1 VIQGAPSDG
10 QPGSLSAGAALRTT
24 AVPCRTVASC
34 RSTSRLCAFRSSPC
48 CPPQRTWLRWRSNG
62 TTSCRIS
69 TRIPQRAERIRPQPT
84 GGDGSSQGRSTGIV
98 AQADTTPGAPATVAK
113 IWLQGLA
120 AAVSQAAPHT
130 SPTGDNVPRLPSFSG
145 YSPASIS
152 RVLGCP
158 QCPDK
163 DGRPRSR
170 LRRGLLCVALTSGN
184 MLMGVLSG
192 RVSGAAHP
200 PGPRGNVGAGDAGER
215 GAHGRFSG
223 GGHCACCVSSATTP
237 HITGS

>member
-1 VIQGAPSDG
+1 MIQGAPSDG

-163 DGRPRSR
+163 DGETTLTAPERVAVRGPDQRKHARGCLVRPRIG
-170 LRRGLLCVALTSGN
+170 RGPPA
-184 MLMGVLSG
+184 
-192 RVSGAAHP
+192 RAA
-200 PGPRGNVGAGDAGER
+200 GKRW
-215 GAHGRFSG
+215 G
-223 GGHCACCVSSATTP
+223 G
-237 HITGS
+237 